1 MQFGNYAVEISS
13 ENENHLIDYLK
24 FNNFKYEKDLENCS
38 EKEGYVIVINIIER
52 IYYKIKNYL
61 AGPILSEE
69 DFLDKINH
77 NKYSIHKKAYSDEGN
92 LIYEG
97 YTIYEQGYGEIA
109 YGLGTSYF
117 PNGNKCHEGVF
128 ERKGLLEG
136 KEFYSNGQLKF
147 EGIYGRCRGY
157 GPHYPSF
164 GNYYSKDGKL
174 LFSGKFKVIF
184 GGVGYPM
191 IKEPKYKLI
200 EKGRPR
206 YILKKDEDITKL
218 IEKNTNIENKKYPM
232 TFEEFE
238 EKVLELFF
246 EYHSDEFIEILK
258 KRLED
263 YEKIEP
269 NFMKALYKHSC
280 WVYDSPH
287 IYGDTCKL
295 QFEKERLRHYPVYRL
310 RVIVGL
316 EDGFRG

>member
-1 MQFGNYAVEISS
+1 
-13 ENENHLIDYLK
+13 
-24 FNNFKYEKDLENCS
+24 
-38 EKEGYVIVINIIER
+38 
-52 IYYKIKNYL
+52 
-61 AGPILSEE
+61 
-69 DFLDKINH
+69 
-77 NKYSIHKKAYSDEGN
+77 
-92 LIYEG
+92 
-97 YTIYEQGYGEIA
+97 
-109 YGLGTSYF
+109 
-117 PNGNKCHEGVF
+117 
-128 ERKGLLEG
+128 
-136 KEFYSNGQLKF
+136 
-147 EGIYGRCRGY
+147 
-157 GPHYPSF
+157 
-164 GNYYSKDGKL
+164 
-174 LFSGKFKVIF
+174 
-184 GGVGYPM
+184 M
-191 IKEPKYKLI
+191 IKEPKYKLL